1 MQTSHLLESK
11 ACADIEIFQPGHNA
25 LKLIMILN
33 VGTSTLLPPNYYWEI
48 IAILWLN
55 EINSAEYNI
64 INIYPISPV

>member
-1 MQTSHLLESK
+1 
-11 ACADIEIFQPGHNA
+11 
-25 LKLIMILN
+25 MILN